1 MLLGCNLSLAH
12 PPRAA
17 RLAVIQGFGGKG
29 FVMAFRIGA
38 AAVALAALA
47 LAGCNQADKGPKT
60 MEEAQK
66 EAAKLERP
74 QPGQYTQTMK
84 VTKFEVPNAP
94 PEMAKQMKA
103 AMGQA
108 QTTSFCLTKEMSQ
121 KGFEEMFR
129 EIGKDGECKYQRF
142 DVSGGKLDA
151 LLQCESKAEGK
162 GTITMAGTVG
172 SQGSDVTVEIDTVN
186 PASPM
191 GSSTIGMQMV
201 SKRTGDCPA
210 AAK

>member
-1 MLLGCNLSLAH
+1 
-12 PPRAA
+12 
-17 RLAVIQGFGGKG
+17 
-29 FVMAFRIGA
+29 MAFRIGA

-108 QTTSFCLTKEMSQ
+108 QTTSFCLTKEMAD

-129 EIGKDGECKYQRF
+129 EIGKDGECKYERF

-191 GSSTIGMQMV
+191 GSSSIGMQMV
-201 SKRTGDCPA
+201 SKRTGDCAA